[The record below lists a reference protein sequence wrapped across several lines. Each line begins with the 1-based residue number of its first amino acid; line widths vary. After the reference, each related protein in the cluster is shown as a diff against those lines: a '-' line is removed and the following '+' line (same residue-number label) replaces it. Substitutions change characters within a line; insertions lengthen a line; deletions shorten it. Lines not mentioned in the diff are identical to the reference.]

1 MACRVF
7 DRCMQILGAS
17 GLSNEIRL
25 EEGLRWSRSMRI
37 PDGTSEIQRKTI
49 ATQLLRGDM
58 KF

>member
-1 MACRVF
+1 
-7 DRCMQILGAS
+7 MQILGAS